1 MGLPFSESEHGATCC
16 SRDEVAV
23 LKVGGKRR
31 RVSEIILAFKGRD
44 KEGKQRA
51 I

>member
-1 MGLPFSESEHGATCC
+1 MGLPFSESEHGDTCC

-31 RVSEIILAFKGRD
+31 GVSEIILAFKGRD